1 MPGSPPPCRILVAED
16 EPNIRRLIRESLT
29 LSGYEVELSE
39 DGRDVLGRYRPGT
52 FDLVILDSML
62 SRRSGLEVVVQLR
75 NAGDGVPIILTS
87 ASAAGM
93 GRVEPF
99 AFTYRVELLRK
110 PFGVRELRAA
120 VERAT
125 RRPTG

>member
-1 MPGSPPPCRILVAED
+1 MPGASSILRILVADD
-16 EPNIRRLIRESLT
+16 EPAVSRLVKESLT
-29 LSGYEVELSE
+29 LSGFSVDLSE
-39 DGRDVLGRYRPGT
+39 DGRDALARYRPGCY
-52 FDLVILDSML
+52 DLLILDSKL
-62 SRRSGLEVVVQLR
+62 ARRSGLEVVAQLR
-75 NAGDGVPIILTS
+75 NSGDGVPIILTS
-87 ASAAGM
+87 ASAAGI

-110 PFGVRELRAA
+110 PFGLGELRAA

>member
-1 MPGSPPPCRILVAED
+1 MPRARPTLRILVAED
-16 EPNIRRLIRESLT
+16 EPSVGRLLAKSLD
-29 LSGYEVELSE
+29 LEGYSVELTH
-39 DGRDVLGRYRPGT
+39 DGREALSRYEPGGY
-52 FDLVILDSML
+52 DLLILDSML

-87 ASAAGM
+87 AAGDGS

-110 PFGVRELRAA
+110 PFGLRELRTA
-120 VERAT
+120 VARAI
-125 RRPTG
+125 RPTG

>member
-1 MPGSPPPCRILVAED
+1 MAGCRILVAED
-16 EPNIRRLIRESLT
+16 EPMVRRLVRECLT
-29 LSGYEVELSE
+29 LAGYEVELSE
-39 DGRDVLGRYRPGT
+39 DGRDALGRYRPGS
-52 FDLVILDSML
+52 FDLLILDSML
-62 SRRSGLEVVVQLR
+62 VRRSGLEVVAQLR

-87 ASAAGM
+87 ASATGM

-110 PFGVRELRAA
+110 PFGVRDLREA

>member
-1 MPGSPPPCRILVAED
+1 MPGAPSALRILVADD
-16 EPNIRRLIRESLT
+16 EPVISRLVKESLV
-29 LSGYEVELSE
+29 LEGYAVDISI
-39 DGRDVLGRYRPGT
+39 DGRDTLTRYRPGAY
-52 FDLVILDSML
+52 DLLILDSML
-62 SRRSGLEVVVQLR
+62 ARRSGLEVVAQLR

-110 PFGVRELRAA
+110 PFGLRDLRAA
-120 VERAT
+120 VDRAV

>member
-1 MPGSPPPCRILVAED
+1 MPGQPPPCRVLVAED
-16 EPNIRRLIRESLT
+16 EPTVRRLVHECLT
-29 LSGYEVELSE
+29 LAGYDVEESE
-39 DGRDVLGRYRPGT
+39 DGRDALSRYRPGA

-62 SRRSGLEVVVQLR
+62 ARRSGLEVVVQLR
-75 NAGDGVPIILTS
+75 NSGDAVPIILTS

-99 AFTYRVELLRK
+99 AFTYRIELLRK
-110 PFGVRELRAA
+110 PFGVRDLRAA

-125 RRPTG
+125 RRPAG

>member
-1 MPGSPPPCRILVAED
+1 MPGALRILVADD
-16 EPNIRRLIRESLT
+16 EPAVSRLMKESLS
-29 LSGYEVELSE
+29 LSGCAVDLCE
-39 DGRDVLGRYRPGT
+39 DGRDALARYRPGDY
-52 FDLVILDSML
+52 DLLILDSML
-62 SRRSGLEVVVQLR
+62 ARRSGLEVVVQLR

-87 ASAAGM
+87 ASPMGV

-120 VERAT
+120 VDRAT
-125 RRPTG
+125 RRATG

>member
-1 MPGSPPPCRILVAED
+1 MDGCRILVAED
-16 EPNIRRLIRESLT
+16 EPMVRHLVRECLV
-29 LSGYEVELSE
+29 LAGYDVELSD
-39 DGRDVLGRYRPGT
+39 DGRDALGRYRPGS
-52 FDLVILDSML
+52 FDLLILDSML
-62 SRRSGLEVVVQLR
+62 TRRSGLEVVAQLR

-87 ASAAGM
+87 ASATGM

-110 PFGVRELRAA
+110 PFGARDLRAA

>member
-1 MPGSPPPCRILVAED
+1 MPGPPSVLRVLVADD
-16 EPNIRRLIRESLT
+16 EPAVSRLVKESLT
-29 LSGYEVELSE
+29 LSGFSVDLSE
-39 DGRDVLGRYRPGT
+39 DGRDALARYRPGCY
-52 FDLVILDSML
+52 DLLILDSRL
-62 SRRSGLEVVVQLR
+62 ARRSGLEVVVQLR
-75 NAGDGVPIILTS
+75 NSGDGVPIILTS

-110 PFGVRELRAA
+110 PFGLRELRAA

-125 RRPTG
+125 SRPTG

>member
-1 MPGSPPPCRILVAED
+1 MPGTPSVLRVLVADD
-16 EPNIRRLIRESLT
+16 EPAVSRLVKESLT
-29 LSGYEVELSE
+29 LAGFSVDLSE
-39 DGRDVLGRYRPGT
+39 DGRDALARYRPGCY
-52 FDLVILDSML
+52 DLLILDSML
-62 SRRSGLEVVVQLR
+62 ARRSGLEVVVQLR
-75 NAGDGVPIILTS
+75 NSGDGVPIILTS

-110 PFGVRELRAA
+110 PFGLRDLRAA